1 MRISISGDSLFT
13 PQILYI
19 SLLQLL
25 KRKGEQMKQITI
37 ILLIMFGSLWAE
49 EKTATFGGGCFW
61 CIEAAFQP
69 VKGVLSAES
78 GYMGGEASTA
88 NYTAVSQGNSGH
100 YEVVQVRYNTNIIS
114 YKELLDIFWRNIDP
128 TDPLGQFADK
138 GKQYESIIF
147 YQDDLEK
154 RIALASKKTLDD
166 SRKFDK
172 SIVTK
177 IEQAKEF
184 YPAEEY
190 HQDYFKK
197 NSLHYQLYKRGS
209 GRAGYIEKTWK

>member
-1 MRISISGDSLFT
+1 MKKSLIIF
-13 PQILYI
+13 
-19 SLLQLL
+19 LLLL
-25 KRKGEQMKQITI
+25 S
-37 ILLIMFGSLWAE
+37 SLWAE
-49 EKTATFGGGCFW
+49 EKTAVFGGGCFW

-88 NYTAVSQGNSGH
+88 NYTDVSKGNSGH
-100 YEVVQVRYNTNIIS
+100 YEVVQVRYDTKDIS
-114 YKELLDIFWRNIDP
+114 YKELLEIFWKNIDP
-128 TDPLGQFADK
+128 TDPNGQFADK
-138 GKQYESIIF
+138 GKQYKSIIF
-147 YQDDLEK
+147 YQNDTEK
-154 RIALASKKTLDD
+154 EYAQASKKALDD
-166 SRKFDK
+166 SGKFSR

-177 IEQAKEF
+177 IEPAKEF
-184 YPAEEY
+184 FPAEEY

>member
-1 MRISISGDSLFT
+1 MTKISIIFLM
-13 PQILYI
+13 
-19 SLLQLL
+19 LLA
-25 KRKGEQMKQITI
+25 
-37 ILLIMFGSLWAE
+37 SLWAE

-69 VKGVLSAES
+69 VKGVLDAES

-100 YEVVQVRYNTNIIS
+100 YEVVQVRYDTEIIS
-114 YKELLDIFWRNIDP
+114 YKELLDIFWKNIDP
-128 TDPLGQFADK
+128 TDPFGQFADK

-147 YQDDLEK
+147 YQDNAEK
-154 RIALASKKTLDD
+154 ELALRSKKALDD
-166 SRKFDK
+166 SGKFSK

-177 IEQAKEF
+177 IERAKEF
-184 YPAEEY
+184 FPAEEY

-209 GRAGYIEKTWK
+209 GRSGYIEKTWK